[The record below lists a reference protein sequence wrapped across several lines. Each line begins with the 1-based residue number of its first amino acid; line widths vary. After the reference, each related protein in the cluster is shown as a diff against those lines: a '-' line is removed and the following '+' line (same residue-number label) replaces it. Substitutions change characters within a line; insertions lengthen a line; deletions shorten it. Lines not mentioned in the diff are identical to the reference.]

1 MTKGI
6 NVYTTQEVADILS
19 VTQRTVYNYIASGQL
34 KAAKI
39 GRHWRVTEEQFQN
52 FLDSGTDEHYSE
64 YMNKLK

>member
-19 VTQRTVYNYIASGQL
+19 VTQRTIYNYIASGQL

-39 GRHWRVTEEQFQN
+39 GKYWRVTEEQLQN
-52 FLDSGTDEHYSE
+52 FLDSGTDEDYTE
-64 YMNKLK
+64 YMKLK

>member
-39 GRHWRVTEEQFQN
+39 GRHWRVTEEQLQS